1 MEILYIIHGAVH
13 TIRRQRTRRGGR
25 CQKLVEICRHGW
37 VAKIQKKL
45 PTSFMDGS
53 YDVSMHELI
62 RGQNS
67 YCCAWR
73 ALKFNDFISQ

>member
-1 MEILYIIHGAVH
+1 
-13 TIRRQRTRRGGR
+13 
-25 CQKLVEICRHGW
+25 
-37 VAKIQKKL
+37 
-45 PTSFMDGS
+45 MDGS

-73 ALKFNDFISQ
+73 ALKFNDFISQWVKILSGRTFLFSSIFSTILNVLCKGQLNSEWIYEDIDFQK

>member
-1 MEILYIIHGAVH
+1 MWILYIVHGAVH
-13 TIRRQRTRRGGR
+13 VIRRQRVWRGGR
-25 CQKLVEICRHGW
+25 IKKLGRICRHGW
-37 VAKIQKKL
+37 VSKIRKKL
-45 PTSFMDGS
+45 PTSFMNGS